1 MIFNLSREPASLMI
15 CEDRLV
21 RVLMAWTRIHLS
33 NLGSSDLREADESHT
48 QARRMSVSF
57 IYGRQN
63 LFYVKVNC
71 IIPDSL
77 LKMLWQFVFSES
89 CGLSRYMC
97 NSKAIFLDLKWVWVL
112 YKGWNFRPINVC
124 MRTNNAS
131 RPAEHKKDHLEREE
145 RTCVHCY
152 AAVGQSSLKMNSDN
166 LKHTLWHLSA
176 VEVNGG
182 WKHCKSFV
190 CYSWVK
196 RMRDRNQKCE

>member
-1 MIFNLSREPASLMI
+1 
-15 CEDRLV
+15 
-21 RVLMAWTRIHLS
+21 MAWVRIHLS
-33 NLGSSDLREADESHT
+33 NLSSSDLREADESHRQGGINT
-48 QARRMSVSF
+48 YVSF
-57 IYGRQN
+57 IYERFNIQKSFC
-63 LFYVKVNC
+63 LKIKC

-77 LKMLWQFVFSES
+77 LKMLWQFVFSEC

-145 RTCVHCY
+145 RREPLCIVMQQWVSQILRWIATIW
-152 AAVGQSSLKMNSDN
+152 S
-166 LKHTLWHLSA
+166 TLYDIWVIVRA